1 MKKEEKLEKCRKIK
15 IQEKIELKDV
25 EMQADPCKGNN
36 HKPCKHDCCVIIIVH
51 HLKQICIKK
60 LYT

>member
-15 IQEKIELKDV
+15 IQEKIELKDI

-36 HKPCKHDCCVIIIVH
+36 NVPCKHNCCQDCYDN
-51 HLKQICIKK
+51 QSSFGTDM
-60 LYT
+60 Y

>member
-36 HKPCKHDCCVIIIVH
+36 QNPCKHNCCQDCYDH
-51 HLKQICIKK
+51 TTSFGTNM
-60 LYT
+60 Y

>member
-25 EMQADPCKGNN
+25 EMQAES
-36 HKPCKHDCCVIIIVH
+36 
-51 HLKQICIKK
+51 L
-60 LYT
+60 